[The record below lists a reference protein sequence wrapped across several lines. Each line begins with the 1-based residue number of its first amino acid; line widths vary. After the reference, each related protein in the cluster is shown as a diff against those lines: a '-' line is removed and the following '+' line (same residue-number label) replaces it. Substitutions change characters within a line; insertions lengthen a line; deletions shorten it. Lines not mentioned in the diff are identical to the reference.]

1 MINILIQARFGSKRF
16 FGKAL
21 KKIHGHEILYII
33 YKRLK
38 KIKNID
44 THILTSYKKLTRK
57 FIYFAKKKE
66 LSVLEVLIIMF

>member
-16 FGKAL
+16 FGKVL

-44 THILTSYKKLTRK
+44 IHILTSYKKIDLENL
-57 FIYFAKKKE
+57 FILQK
-66 LSVLEVLIIMF
+66 SRN